1 LGSRSSHDPISVIAG
16 EPAGHERLMGHV
28 GLTLEGALERDDG
41 HSADGS
47 TATGRLRGMVD
58 EYYAFIWRSL
68 RRLGVPQADV
78 DDAVQQVFL
87 TASRKLASIRP
98 ESEKSFLFQTAVRV
112 ASDARRTI
120 RRRREV
126 LDESPGDTPDSAPD
140 AEALAE
146 MRQARATLDVI
157 LEGMPIDLRVVF
169 VLYELDEMP
178 TPEIA
183 ALLDVPVG
191 TAASRLR
198 RARAEFSARVADLQR
213 TAITPVGGTR

>member
-1 LGSRSSHDPISVIAG
+1 
-16 EPAGHERLMGHV
+16 MGHV
-28 GLTLEGALERDDG
+28 GLTLDGAPERDDG
-41 HSADGS
+41 PSADG
-47 TATGRLRGMVD
+47 ATGPGRLRGMVD
-58 EYYAFIWRSL
+58 AYYAFIWRSL

-78 DDAVQQVFL
+78 DDAVQHVFL

-126 LDESPGDTPDSAPD
+126 LDEPPGETPSSAPD
-140 AEALAE
+140 AEAIAA
-146 MRQARATLDVI
+146 MRQARATLDMI
-157 LEGMPIDLRVVF
+157 LEGMSIDLRVVF

-178 TPEIA
+178 TAEIA

-191 TAASRLR
+191 TASSRLR
-198 RARAEFSARVADLQR
+198 RARAEFSARVAELQR
-213 TAITPVGGTR
+213 TTSTPVGGTR

>member
-1 LGSRSSHDPISVIAG
+1 
-16 EPAGHERLMGHV
+16 MGHV
-28 GLTLEGALERDDG
+28 GLTLEGAPERDDG
-41 HSADGS
+41 HSADGVS
-47 TATGRLRGMVD
+47 AAGRLRVMVD
-58 EYYAFIWRSL
+58 GYYAFIWRSL
-68 RRLGVPQADV
+68 RRLGVPEPDV

-87 TASRKLASIRP
+87 TASRKLTSIRP

-126 LDESPGDTPDSAPD
+126 LDEATSETPCSAPD
-140 AEALAE
+140 AEAIAE
-146 MRQARATLDVI
+146 MRQARATLDLI

-178 TPEIA
+178 SAEIA

-191 TAASRLR
+191 TASSRLR

-213 TAITPVGGTR
+213 TANTPVGGTR